1 MTAPLPPR
9 GPSRRAL
16 LAQGLGAA
24 CCLAASPLAT
34 PVVFAATPGENRLV
48 VIVLR
53 GAMDSLA
60 AFPPL
65 GDPALG
71 AMRPALG
78 RTAGVLELDERF
90 GLHPA
95 LKPLHPFWRRG
106 ELAIA
111 QGVATPYRD
120 KRSHFD
126 GQDLLESGVSE
137 TGAVRDGWLNRALG
151 LIPGATAETALAVGR
166 DDMLL
171 LRGPAP
177 ALAWSPGDRL
187 RLRNDARGLLDRLYA
202 NDPLFAAAA
211 RGAIGL
217 SALDDTVP
225 EDAGKGSDPLARF
238 AGRRLAEDARIAAF
252 SIGGWDTHVGQA
264 RAVVAPL
271 RRLANAIT
279 TLADALGPA
288 WDRTLVIA
296 MTEFGRTARENG
308 SGGTDHGTGGAALLA
323 GGALAGGRVY
333 GDWPG
338 LAEGA
343 LYQGRD
349 IMPTSDVRH
358 YPALALSALF
368 GLDAGAVGR
377 EVFPGLDVSAGPR
390 FLA

>member
-1 MTAPLPPR
+1 MTALVPLR
-9 GPSRRAL
+9 GLSRRAL
-16 LAQGLGAA
+16 LARGLGAA
-24 CCLAASPLAT
+24 CCLAASPLVT
-34 PVVFAATPGENRLV
+34 PLVVAAAPGENRLV

-71 AMRPALG
+71 AMRPTLG
-78 RTAGVLELDERF
+78 DTAGAVELDDRF

-95 LKPLHPFWRRG
+95 LRPLHRFWRRG

-126 GQDLLESGVSE
+126 GQDLLESGVSD
-137 TGAVRDGWLNRALG
+137 TGAVRDGWLNRALD
-151 LIPGATAETALAVGR
+151 LIPGATAETALSVGR
-166 DDMLL
+166 DNMLL

-177 ALAWSPGDRL
+177 ARAWSPGDRL
-187 RLRNDARGLLDRLYA
+187 RLRNDERGLLDRLYA
-202 NDPLFAAAA
+202 DDPLFAAAA

-217 SALDDTVP
+217 SALDDTGG
-225 EDAGKGSDPLARF
+225 EDAGKGSDPVARF
-238 AGRRLAEDARIAAF
+238 AGKRLAEEARIAAF

-264 RAVVAPL
+264 SAVVAPL
-271 RRLANAIT
+271 RRLANAIA

-296 MTEFGRTARENG
+296 MTEFGRTALENG

-323 GGALAGGRVY
+323 GGVLVGGRIY

-349 IMPTSDVRH
+349 LMPTSDVRH
-358 YPALALSALF
+358 YPALALRVLF
-368 GLDAGAVGR
+368 GLDAAALGR
-377 EVFPGLDVSAGPR
+377 GVFPGLEVSAGPQ